1 MHLAP
6 NMIASSQKLVTL
18 VMTYKQGQLIHM
30 DIVGPARFQS
40 VGGKFYVLVIV
51 NDFSQYSWV

>member
-1 MHLAP
+1 
-6 NMIASSQKLVTL
+6 MIASSQKLVTL